1 MSLFINNGYLHR
13 KLQEIKKK
21 TKTNK
26 QTKTLCPGWVAQLV
40 RVSSPHTKIV
50 GSIPGQG
57 TYKKQP
63 MNTKIDETTNPWF
76 SLSLPF
82 SLKSINKKINKTKRC
97 SWKKQM
103 NRFFATAW

>member
-1 MSLFINNGYLHR
+1 MINTSICR
-13 KLQEIKKK
+13 
-21 TKTNK
+21 
-26 QTKTLCPGWVAQLV
+26 PDWVAHWV
-40 RVSSPHTKIV
+40 RVSSQYTKV
-50 GSIPGQG
+50 AGSISGQG

-63 MNTKIDETTNPWF
+63 MNAKIDETKNPCF